1 MHTRDFSKARWCS
14 RDRRYQDC
22 GRGLYKQ
29 SIVIAAPARSVE
41 LPATRKF
48 LGQVRLFQVSLSN
61 ARNNWLLPYGEDLS
75 LDLTI
80 DTKSDTGQFHVG
92 IALHSVQGFEIA
104 SWTDKCSDVELP
116 ARHGMNTVR
125 LAFPH
130 LKLLPGHYYL
140 DIGV

>member
-1 MHTRDFSKARWCS
+1 MRETTGC
-14 RDRRYQDC
+14 
-22 GRGLYKQ
+22 
-29 SIVIAAPARSVE
+29 
-41 LPATRKF
+41 F
-48 LGQVRLFQVSLSN
+48 LMVKISPSN
-61 ARNNWLLPYGEDLS
+61 LK
-75 LDLTI
+75 I

-140 DIGV
+140 DIGVWGDRGEQDRINGAVQFEITPSPRGRED